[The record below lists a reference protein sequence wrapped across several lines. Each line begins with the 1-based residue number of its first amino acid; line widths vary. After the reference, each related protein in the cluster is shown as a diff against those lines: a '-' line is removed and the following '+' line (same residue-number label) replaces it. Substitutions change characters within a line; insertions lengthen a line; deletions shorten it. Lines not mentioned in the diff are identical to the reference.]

1 MLRVNLF
8 VRTSDNIS
16 RIFFYRNAAKGDA
29 KNTTEGDAKNATEGD
44 ESQSDTSI
52 IIIIINNNKGDREIF
67 SEKDNKHKGTIISDH
82 KRSKTKLHK
91 SHV

>member
-29 KNTTEGDAKNATEGD
+29 KNTTEGDAKNATEGG

-52 IIIIINNNKGDREIF
+52 IIINNKGDREIF

>member
-29 KNTTEGDAKNATEGD
+29 KNTTEGDAKNATEGG
-44 ESQSDTSI
+44 ESQSETSI

-67 SEKDNKHKGTIISDH
+67 SEKDNKHKGTIND